1 MIQRIVRHLGFLLL
15 ALALVPGVYKQ
26 AMSDDPSSVGKGAPR
41 REVRLPIE
49 DFSLTDQA
57 GRSFRFQGL
66 RGRVVLV
73 TFMYTTCPDVCPLL
87 TANMRLVQEN
97 LRPSE
102 RTAVFFLSITTD
114 PEVDT
119 ASVLKSYGERYKVDF
134 SNWSFAGGDQK
145 SLEKVWKVFGVKVE
159 RKARGLVN
167 HTTLTSLIDKKGMM
181 RLVYPGAA
189 PDPKRV
195 LADMRSLLS
204 QGKPS
209 SMR

>member
-1 MIQRIVRHLGFLLL
+1 MIQRIVRRLGFLLL
-15 ALALVPGVYKQ
+15 ALALVPGVHKQ
-26 AMSDDPSSVGKGAPR
+26 AMSDDSPSAGKEAVR
-41 REVRLPIE
+41 RQVRLPIE
-49 DFSLTDQA
+49 NFSLTDQA

-87 TANMRLVQEN
+87 TANMRLVQES

-119 ASVLKSYGERYKVDF
+119 PSVLKSYGERYKVDF

-145 SLEKVWKVFGVKVE
+145 SLEKAWKIFGVKVE

-167 HTTLTSLIDKKGMM
+167 HTTLTSLVDKKGMM
-181 RLVYPGAA
+181 RFVYYGAA
-189 PDPKRV
+189 PDPHKI
-195 LADMRSLLS
+195 LQDMRGLLD
-204 QGKPS
+204 QG
-209 SMR
+209 